1 MKSMTA
7 FGSAQL
13 DNGPYSYSCEIKSLN
28 SRFIEVNCRGPRFL
42 MSMEPQIIKEV
53 KQTLARGKVEIFFE
67 IKSQQK
73 STELPELN
81 LMALDHYQ
89 GLFRKAHAKLKQQLT
104 DSESIPDLNYRV
116 QDFIRFDQVLTSESG
131 TFNFEKSELHREA
144 VFDCLNQA
152 LQMLVEHREQ
162 EGKGL
167 KVALIEM
174 VSALNIYK
182 NEVDSLR
189 ERIQA
194 KIESQFKEKILG
206 LVKNHEP
213 ELGEHSPVNDRI
225 ATEIAIATD
234 KADIE
239 EEVVRL
245 GAHIERFEIDCQS
258 DQPVG
263 RKLDFLCQEL
273 HREVN
278 TTSSK
283 LIQVDASE
291 LSLKMKQ
298 VVERL
303 RQQVQN
309 VE

>member
-1 MKSMTA
+1 MK
-7 FGSAQL
+7 
-13 DNGPYSYSCEIKSLN
+13 EIGN
-28 SRFIEVNCRGPRFL
+28 R
-42 MSMEPQIIKEV
+42 
-53 KQTLARGKVEIFFE
+53 
-67 IKSQQK
+67 
-73 STELPELN
+73 
-81 LMALDHYQ
+81 
-89 GLFRKAHAKLKQQLT
+89 
-104 DSESIPDLNYRV
+104 
-116 QDFIRFDQVLTSESG
+116 
-131 TFNFEKSELHREA
+131 EK
-144 VFDCLNQA
+144 
-152 LQMLVEHREQ
+152 
-162 EGKGL
+162 
-167 KVALIEM
+167 
-174 VSALNIYK
+174 
-182 NEVDSLR
+182 
-189 ERIQA
+189 
-194 KIESQFKEKILG
+194 SQFKEKILG

-213 ELGEHSPVNDRI
+213 ELGDHSPVNDRI

-245 GAHIERFEIDCQS
+245 GTHIERFEIDCQS